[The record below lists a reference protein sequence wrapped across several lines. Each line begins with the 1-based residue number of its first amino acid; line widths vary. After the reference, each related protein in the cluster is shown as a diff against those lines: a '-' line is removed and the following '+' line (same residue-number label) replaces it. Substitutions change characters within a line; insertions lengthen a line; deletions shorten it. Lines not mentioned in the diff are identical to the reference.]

1 MAHHPRT
8 YWKGH
13 EELEA
18 GEPLE
23 ARSELGP
30 APTAEELAVDR
41 RNFLKVAG
49 FTLGVGALAGCQ
61 RAPLEKAIPYL
72 SATEEI
78 TPGRAYWIAST
89 CGACSAGC
97 GVLVKCRDGRPIKIE
112 GNPEHP
118 ISRGGLCA
126 IGQASLLELYDSRRP
141 RGPLAKGT
149 TATWPEI
156 DASIREALGVA
167 DGARVR
173 ILTGTV
179 NSPSTIAAIDAF
191 VAAHPGARHDQYD
204 ALSSSAILDAHEATH
219 GARLLPRYRFDRADV
234 ILSVDAD
241 FLGTWI
247 SPVEHTAAWASK
259 RRPAG
264 APPSMSWHVQLEPR
278 MSVTGSKADERHRI
292 LPAEASVVLR
302 AILARL
308 EGTRADA
315 KLPIAAAA
323 LDRIV
328 ERLSAHGGSSLVVSG
343 SQRVPDQIAVNLI
356 NEHLGNYGAT
366 VDLAQPSRQR
376 LGSDRAIARLI
387 DELRAT
393 NVDVLIVAGA
403 NPVYDFA
410 AQGELERLFRS
421 VPMTIAIAETLDE
434 TASAATIVAPAP
446 HYLEAW
452 SDAEPVAGL
461 ISFTQPAIA
470 PFFASRSVSESL
482 SVWTGAPKPARDALR
497 AALPASAEP
506 QWFEKQLERGFVE
519 TVPAAAA
526 PAVLARSALP
536 AAPPEDASGLTL
548 LLYPKVAIGAGRHAE
563 NPWLQELPDPI
574 TKVTWDNYASLS
586 PAAAKRLDVED
597 GDVVRVEAGG
607 EAIELPA
614 HVQPGQHDRAVAIA
628 LGYGRAGTERFAE
641 AGPKWLFRRKTLGK
655 GERVGRN
662 AAPFVRLAGG
672 ALQYDRGGVTIAK
685 TGRKHPLAATQMHH
699 TLELPEKLAAHAGE
713 KREIVEETTLAA
725 FAADAHAGAAHEH
738 PQANLWSEHA
748 FPVHKWAM
756 AIDLNACTG
765 CSGCVVGCQ
774 AENNVPV
781 VGKDEVLRQRE
792 MHWIRIDR
800 YYSGG
805 PDEPEVVHQ
814 PMLCQHCTNAP
825 CETVCPVVATVH
837 SSEGL
842 NQQVY
847 NRCVGTRYCA
857 NNCPYKT
864 RRFNWFDYPH
874 EDRLQNLALN
884 PDVTVRTRGVM
895 EKCSFCVQRIEDA
908 KIEANRLGIR
918 LADGAA
924 KPACQQSCPSSAIVF
939 GDLNDPKSR
948 INALRKDPRHFVV
961 LGELNVQPS
970 VGYMRLVR
978 NREEKEGAH
987 PAEVGGAPQ
996 HGTEE
1001 KHV

>member
-1 MAHHPRT
+1 MADDAKT
-8 YWKGH
+8 YWKGF

-18 GEPLE
+18 GGPLE

-30 APTAEELAVDR
+30 APTAEELSVDR

-49 FTLGVGALAGCQ
+49 FTLGAGALAGCQ
-61 RAPLEKAIPYL
+61 RGGVETAIPYL
-72 SATEEI
+72 SASESM

-89 CGACSAGC
+89 CGGCSAGC
-97 GVLVKCRDGRPIKIE
+97 GILVKCRDGRPIKIE
-112 GNPEHP
+112 GNPDHP

-126 IGQASLLELYDSRRP
+126 AGQASLLELYDARRP
-141 RGPLAKGT
+141 RGPLAKGVP
-149 TATWPEI
+149 ATWPEI
-156 DASIREALGVA
+156 DASIRKALGVA
-167 DGARVR
+167 DPKRVR
-173 ILTGTV
+173 IFTGTV
-179 NSPSTIAAIDAF
+179 SSPSTRAAIDAF
-191 VAAHPGARHDQYD
+191 LAAHPGARHDQYD

-234 ILSVDAD
+234 IVSFDAD

-247 SPVEHTAAWASK
+247 SPVEHTAGWASK

-264 APPSMSWHVQLEPR
+264 TPPSMSWHVQLEPR

-292 LPAEASVVLR
+292 LPSEAGIVLR

-308 EGTRADA
+308 DGTSAGA

-328 ERLSAHGGSSLVVSG
+328 ERLAAHGGSSLVVSG
-343 SQRVPDQIAVNLI
+343 SQRVADQIAVNLI
-356 NEHLGNYGAT
+356 NERLGNYGAT
-366 VDLAQPSRQR
+366 VDLAQPSNQR
-376 LGSDRAIARLI
+376 RGSDRAVATLI
-387 DELRAT
+387 EELRAGKIE
-393 NVDVLIVAGA
+393 VLIVAGA

-410 AQGELERLFRS
+410 ANGELERLFRG
-421 VPMTIAIAETLDE
+421 VPVTVAIAETLDE

-446 HYLEAW
+446 HFLEAW
-452 SDAEPVAGL
+452 GDAEPVAGL
-461 ISFTQPAIA
+461 VSLTQPAIA
-470 PFFASRSVSESL
+470 PLFASRSFAESL
-482 SVWTGAPKPARDALR
+482 AVWTGAPMAPRDAVR
-497 AALPASAEP
+497 AALPASAAP

-526 PAVLARSALP
+526 PAIRATAAVP
-536 AAPPEDASGLTL
+536 AASNDGASDLVL

-563 NPWLQELPDPI
+563 NPWLQELPDPV

-586 PAAAKRLDVED
+586 PATAKRLGVED

-607 EAIELPA
+607 ETIELPA

-628 LGYGRAGTERFAE
+628 LGYGRAGTERFAD

-655 GERVGRN
+655 GEKVGRN
-662 AAPFVRLAGG
+662 ASPFVRVANGSRL
-672 ALQYDRGGVTIAK
+672 YDRGGVSVAK

-699 TLELPEKLAAHAGE
+699 TLELPENLAAHAGE
-713 KREIVEETTLAA
+713 KREIIEESTLAA
-725 FAADAHAGAAHEH
+725 FAANARAGAAHEH
-738 PQANLWSEHA
+738 PQADLWSEHA
-748 FPVHKWAM
+748 YPVHKWAM

-908 KIEANRLGIR
+908 KIEANRLGIKV
-918 LADGAA
+918 ADGAA
-924 KPACQQSCPSSAIVF
+924 RPACQQSCPSQAIVF

-948 INALRKDPRHFVV
+948 ITALRKDPRHFVV

-978 NREEKEGAH
+978 NREERDGEHSLLGA
-987 PAEVGGAPQ
+987 

-1001 KHV
+1001 SHG